1 MKEFIKKHY
10 NKILKIII
18 LAFDVLCIPL
28 AVICRSASEIMLQDD
43 GICVWTTAG
52 IQCFTCGGTHFVN
65 DLLSFRLIDAM
76 VDNPLLFAAL
86 VYLLITL
93 VALNL
98 YFVFK
103 DRLGL
108 RMLRVMYNVP
118 VIIAWVIAGCAF
130 FFIRNFDAFMHIDEV
145 LPKVIRVCLWMV
157 GLQSEF

>member
-1 MKEFIKKHY
+1 MKEFIKKY
-10 NKILKIII
+10 YKRILKIII
-18 LAFDVLCIPL
+18 LVFDALCIPA
-28 AVICRSASEIMLQDD
+28 AVICQIVSGNMLKADAP
-43 GICVWTTAG
+43 CVWTTIG

-76 VDNPLLFAAL
+76 VDNPLLFAVS

-98 YFVFK
+98 YFIFK
-103 DRLGL
+103 VRFGL

-157 GLQSEF
+157 GLRSEF